1 MDPIPLGALG
11 ERGARRDV
19 VPWAWRIVNRDG
31 DRGGTEG
38 GGAGGEEEEGDGET
52 PVRWGAESHVLGGRV
67 AREAERVPDH
77 RAPRQGATA
86 QPCSARAWRGSHRA
100 RQRGLPRRGKVG
112 REEPGVLRWRE
123 WHPKCL
129 HLSLLLG
136 TPQLWPADG
145 HAAEGGAVPARRPPS
160 RWALAGR
167 SCRCRVAGRRAVPW
181 AALRWTGWILAT
193 LQGRVSSGGL
203 ALALPRL
210 LGI

>member
-129 HLSLLLG
+129 HLSLSCWALPSCGQPTAMRRRAGLSRLGGRLPGGRSQVAPADAVLLG
-136 TPQLWPADG
+136 
-145 HAAEGGAVPARRPPS
+145 GGPS
-160 RWALAGR
+160 PGPH
-167 SCRCRVAGRRAVPW
+167 SV
-181 AALRWTGWILAT
+181 
-193 LQGRVSSGGL
+193 GRVGFWPHSKAECPRGGWHWL
-203 ALALPRL
+203 FP
-210 LGI
+210 GF